1 MAKYNR
7 IFAALDGGDT
17 QEAVARR
24 SLSIAH
30 DNHAE
35 VLLGHVLD
43 DTLLQTGGVGAEGIA
58 ETKKDAIEKALERY
72 LTRAEQDECVPAV
85 EVKVAAGKVEE
96 AMVEELIKPFE
107 PDLVICGVRGLSN
120 IKYAFVGSVST
131 YLVRHMDCDVLVVR
145 PEAIEQVD
153 DAEYAHLG
161 IE

>member
-7 IFAALDGGDT
+7 IFAALDGGAT

-24 SLSIAH
+24 TLSIAH

-35 VLLGHVLD
+35 VLFVHVLD
-43 DTLLQTGGVGAEGIA
+43 DTLLQTGGVGSDEIA
-58 ETKKDAIEKALERY
+58 AAKKDAIEKELQRY
-72 LTRAEQDECVPAV
+72 LARAAQDECVPAV
-85 EVKVAAGKVEE
+85 EVKVAAGRVEE
-96 AMVEELIKPFE
+96 AIMDELIKPFN
-107 PDLVICGVRGLSN
+107 PDLVICGVRGLSS

-131 YLVRHMDCDVLVVR
+131 HLVRHVECDVLVVR

-153 DAEYAHLG
+153 DEEYAHLG